1 MHGGGAE
8 LWGWGYT
15 SGPLDKTGPEVTG
28 PDFNGTGNFNIVP
41 PIQDAKFNLSDQH
54 YMH

>member
-15 SGPLDKTGPEVTG
+15 SGPSVKTGPEVTG
-28 PDFNGTGNFNIVP
+28 PDFNKTGICNILPAVR
-41 PIQDAKFNLSDQH
+41 DAKFNL
-54 YMH
+54 

>member
-15 SGPLDKTGPEVTG
+15 SGLSVKTGPEATG
-28 PDFNGTGNFNIVP
+28 PDFNKTGYSNIVP
-41 PIQDAKFNLSDQH
+41 TVHDAEFNL
-54 YMH
+54 